1 MTRNKLFLLL
11 VNQQVIVIKM
21 SYAKYVVNLVT
32 GMRERERERGKKPT
46 QFLCHPDLVIFK
58 SLKSNDFI

>member
-1 MTRNKLFLLL
+1 MDMTRNKLFLLL

-32 GMRERERERGKKPT
+32 GMREREREEKSQHNFCVT
-46 QFLCHPDLVIFK
+46 QT
-58 SLKSNDFI
+58 